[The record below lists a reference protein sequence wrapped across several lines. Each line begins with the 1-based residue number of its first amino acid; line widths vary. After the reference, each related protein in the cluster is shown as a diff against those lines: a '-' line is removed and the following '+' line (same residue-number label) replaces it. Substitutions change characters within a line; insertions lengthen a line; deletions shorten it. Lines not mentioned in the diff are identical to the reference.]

1 VGAKSAKTAEWGA
14 LGWGAVRKD
23 LPPVTC
29 QQCGQP
35 IFEAGSPHRVVYA
48 ISAEEPEER
57 DTEQEAPT
65 VGLVHTDCW
74 PQYVESH
81 GE

>member
-1 VGAKSAKTAEWGA
+1 M
-14 LGWGAVRKD
+14 
-23 LPPVTC
+23 TC

-35 IFEAGSPHRVVYA
+35 IFEPGSPHRVVYA

-57 DTEQEAPT
+57 DTEHEAPT